1 MYSYCFN
8 NSPIYDNDRQYDGL
22 CIHIPLITG
31 HYTIMTGN
39 MMAYVYIYCFE
50 NRTLYYNDRKYDG
63 LCIHIALITGYY
75 TIMTDNMM
83 AYVFILL

>member
-39 MMAYVYIYCFE
+39 MVAYVYIYI
-50 NRTLYYNDRKYDG
+50 Y
-63 LCIHIALITGYY
+63 IALKTGHY